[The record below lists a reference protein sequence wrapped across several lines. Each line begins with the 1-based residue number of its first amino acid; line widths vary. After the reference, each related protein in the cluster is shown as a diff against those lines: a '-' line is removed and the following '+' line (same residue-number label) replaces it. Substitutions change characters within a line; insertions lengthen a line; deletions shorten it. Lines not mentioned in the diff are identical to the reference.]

1 MKPGK
6 WLAPRYPG
14 KDIFEKDY
22 PKIDMSPLSVG
33 CPGCGKPVRLSRKAA
48 NGRIGGWCK
57 NCNRAVAP

>member
-14 KDIFEKDY
+14 KDTFEKDY
-22 PKIDMSPLSVG
+22 AKVDLNPITVA
-33 CPGCGKPVRLSRKAA
+33 CPGCRGGIKLTRTAA

-57 NCNRAVAP
+57 PCSRAVAP